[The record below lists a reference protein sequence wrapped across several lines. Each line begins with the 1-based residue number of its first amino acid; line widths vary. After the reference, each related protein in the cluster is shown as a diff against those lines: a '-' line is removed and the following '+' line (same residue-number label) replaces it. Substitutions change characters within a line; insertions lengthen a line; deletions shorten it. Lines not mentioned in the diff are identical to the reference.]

1 MIYLLLSILSSAS
14 IYLVFNLFGKYKV
27 NLLPAITINYL
38 VAAIAGLIHN
48 QSTNDIYYVKNE
60 WWPTAITL
68 SMLFISLF
76 YLMAK
81 TTQDQGVSVATN
93 ASKMSM
99 IIPVLIIAA
108 FYPGESISLLQAIG
122 IVIALVGI
130 YLTSKKPDKN
140 KSKSY
145 LFWPLLLFI
154 GTGLLDFLIVYANQN
169 LISNST
175 EDNLFTI
182 FLFSL
187 AFLWGLIILFFTAF
201 KGKVTIDRSAIIGGL
216 ILGFINYGSIYFLL
230 RTYASGFA
238 QKTVILPV
246 NNMGIMIVSVGFA
259 LIIFKERLTLINRI
273 GIGLSLLAIAIIFFA

>member
-14 IYLVFNLFGKYKV
+14 IYLVFSLFGKYKV

-38 VAAIAGLIHN
+38 VAALAGLIHN

-60 WWPTAITL
+60 WWPTALVL

-81 TTQDQGVSVATN
+81 TTQNQGVSVATN

-99 IIPVLIIAA
+99 IIPVIIIAA
-108 FYPGESISLLQAIG
+108 LYPGESISLLQAIG
-122 IVIALVGI
+122 ISIALIGI

-140 KSKSY
+140 KSKFY

-154 GTGLLDFLIVYANQN
+154 GTGFLDFLIVYANQN
-169 LISNST
+169 LIVNST

-187 AFLWGLIILFFTAF
+187 AFLWGLILLFISAF
-201 KGKVTIDRSAIIGGL
+201 RGNISIDRSAVLGGL
-216 ILGFINYGSIYFLL
+216 ILGIINYGSIYFLL

-246 NNMGIMIVSVGFA
+246 NNMGIMIVSVAMA
-259 LIIFKERLTLINRI
+259 LIFFKERMTLTNRI